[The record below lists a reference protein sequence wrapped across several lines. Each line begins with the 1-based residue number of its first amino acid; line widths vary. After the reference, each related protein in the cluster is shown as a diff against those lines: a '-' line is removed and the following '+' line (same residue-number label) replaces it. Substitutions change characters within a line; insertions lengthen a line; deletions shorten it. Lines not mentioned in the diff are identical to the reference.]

1 MTNNKLKCLIID
13 DEPAAQAVLK
23 HFISMI
29 DFLEIKALCNNTK
42 QANLALRDY
51 SDINLLFL
59 DINMP
64 KETGLDFYKSLK
76 NPPAVIFTTAYPQ
89 YAVNAFDLTA
99 VDYLLKPISF
109 ERFSSAVN
117 KAYKQHINF
126 ENEAAS
132 SILVKSNKVLH
143 QINLSD
149 IHVIEAFGDYV
160 KVHSETK
167 TVVTNSTLTNFLNEL
182 TASNFIRCH
191 KSFAVNK
198 NLVNVVEGNTIY
210 IRNHQIPIGQKY
222 KTTFLEQLKTT

>member
-1 MTNNKLKCLIID
+1 MANKVLTCLIVD

-29 DFLEIKALCNNTK
+29 DFVQITSVCSNTK
-42 QANLALRDY
+42 QAQVALNEHN
-51 SDINLLFL
+51 DIDLIFL

-64 KETGLDFYKSLK
+64 KQSGLDFYKSLE
-76 NPPAVIFTTAYPQ
+76 NAPAVIFTTAYPQ
-89 YAVNAFDLTA
+89 FAVDAFDLTA
-99 VDYLLKPISF
+99 VDYLLKPIAF
-109 ERFSSAVN
+109 ERFLNAVN
-117 KAYKQHINF
+117 KAYQQLINF
-126 ENEAAS
+126 ENEVS
-132 SILVKSNKVLH
+132 NSILVKSNKVLH

-160 KVHSETK
+160 KIHTETK
-167 TVVTNSTLTNFLNEL
+167 TIVTNSTLTNFLNEL

-210 IRNHQIPIGQKY
+210 TKTQEVPIGQKY
-222 KTTFLEQLKTT
+222 KATFLEHLM